1 MTEQRTDRLYFTN
14 YVDIADV
21 AARQTPEH
29 RRAIAAGT
37 FRVAQMAEVSSAG
50 AAIAATAARLAASG
64 STGATMIREQ
74 QDMVQQWRRLDGA
87 LDKAASR
94 PPAER
99 RPDEEASLRAA
110 LADVTQRLDSLD
122 AQIASEFPAYAEL
135 SNPRPLQAEGVQA
148 LLAGDE
154 ALMVYLTTN
163 EATWLWVLRHDDLAL
178 YRIKIG
184 AATLTSEVKLL
195 RESLD
200 PTLNPGLAPFP
211 ASRTYALYQKLIGP
225 AEPLLA
231 RVHHLLIVPDGALQ
245 SLPMT
250 VLVTKAPQQDTEHP
264 DDYRDIAWLARDYAV
279 TVLPAVSSLR
289 ALRQFANSEHASA
302 PFLGVGDP
310 VLNGIPASM
319 PIATLASLWHGA
331 IVKSMPSA
339 LSRHCRKLLRNYAQS
354 PKRWAPPMPIS
365 YSASGRASRYC
376 GRRVST
382 STEWSHS
389 PLTG

>member
-21 AARQTPEH
+21 AGRQTPEH
-29 RRAIAAGT
+29 RRAIAAET
-37 FRVAQMAEVSSAG
+37 FRVAQMAKVSSAG

-135 SNPRPLQAEGVQA
+135 SNPRPLQAEGAQA

-231 RVHHLLIVPDGALQ
+231 GVHHLLIVPDGALQ